1 MHHIGTNLVLRTES
15 ARQRKERHG
24 AETLSAIAR
33 VVTPEQIARA
43 LAEALSA
50 TIKTKTGEIPDYRTR
65 LEAAKVFMNYTIG
78 LPVERQPEPEPV
90 RTPESS
96 SASLNRIMASPAAR
110 AALRR
115 MLDEA
120 EENQTKPTI
129 EMAPEHVAATDS
141 ESG

>member
-1 MHHIGTNLVLRTES
+1 MNSPQQRPGGSSFEACLANTITFEMIANAVKS
-15 ARQRKERHG
+15 ALQAEYQTKHG
-24 AETLSAIAR
+24 
-33 VVTPEQIARA
+33 PQ
-43 LAEALSA
+43 
-50 TIKTKTGEIPDYRTR
+50 PDHRTR

-78 LPVERQPEPEPV
+78 LPVERQPDPEPV

-96 SASLNRIMASPAAR
+96 SAAMDRLMASPAAR

-120 EENQTKPTI
+120 EENLTKPTI

>member
-1 MHHIGTNLVLRTES
+1 MIANAVKS
-15 ARQRKERHG
+15 ALQAEYQTKHG
-24 AETLSAIAR
+24 
-33 VVTPEQIARA
+33 PQ
-43 LAEALSA
+43 
-50 TIKTKTGEIPDYRTR
+50 PDHRTR

-78 LPVERQPEPEPV
+78 LPMERQPEPEPV